1 MAAELSLD
9 RLRTDVADLLDC
21 EPSELD
27 PDTDLFDQGLDS
39 LRLMRLVELWRE
51 QGAHHIRLADLAELP
66 TLRTW
71 STVLAQP

>member
-1 MAAELSLD
+1 MPGELSLD

-27 PDTDLFDQGLDS
+27 PDADLFDQGLDS

-51 QGAHHIRLADLAELP
+51 RGAHDIRLADLAELP

-71 STVLAQP
+71 STVLTH